1 MKKICIIFGHHN
13 SKSSF
18 NAAIRDTFIDE
29 AKNHGHQID
38 LINLFEEKEQLPFYN
53 SDFNPPPKIVLDY
66 RKRLE
71 NSDIM
76 FLIGACHNLRLNS
89 ILENWVDWVL
99 HPKWFFTYRSIIP
112 ESKFFKNY
120 GFPVPGAMKGKLGIV
135 SITYGGPMISYF
147 NFSIFDNIPYRRIK
161 KSVFQLGGLKTK
173 YIRFYSVL
181 PTMTKKE
188 FEGHMI
194 RVKNLAKNL

>member
-18 NAAIRDTFIDE
+18 NAAIRDTFINE
-29 AKNHGHQID
+29 AKKNGHQID

-53 SDFNPPPKIVLDY
+53 SEFNPPPKIVLEY

-76 FLIGACHNLRLNS
+76 FLIGSCHNLRLNA

-99 HPKWFFTYRSIIP
+99 HPKWFFTYRSIMP

-181 PTMTKKE
+181 PTMQKKE
-188 FEGHMI
+188 FEQHMKK
-194 RVKNLAKNL
+194 VKKLVRSL

>member
-13 SKSSF
+13 SKTSF
-18 NAAIRDTFIDE
+18 NAAIRDTFVNE
-29 AKNHGHQID
+29 AKICGHQID
-38 LINLFEEKEQLPFYN
+38 LINLFDEKEQLPFYN
-53 SDFNPPPKIVLDY
+53 SDFNPPPNIVLEY

-76 FLIGACHNLRLNS
+76 FLIGSCHNLRLNS

-120 GFPVPGAMKGKLGIV
+120 GFHSAW
-135 SITYGGPMISYF
+135 S
-147 NFSIFDNIPYRRIK
+147 NER
-161 KSVFQLGGLKTK
+161 
-173 YIRFYSVL
+173 
-181 PTMTKKE
+181 
-188 FEGHMI
+188 
-194 RVKNLAKNL
+194 

>member
-18 NAAIRDTFIDE
+18 NAAIRDTFINE
-29 AKNHGHQID
+29 AKKNGHQID

-53 SDFNPPPKIVLDY
+53 SEFNPPPKIVLEY

-76 FLIGACHNLRLNS
+76 FLIGSCHNLRLNA

-99 HPKWFFTYRSIIP
+99 HPKWFFTYRSIMP

-120 GFPVPGAMKGKLGIV
+120 GFPVAGAMKGKLGIV

-181 PTMTKKE
+181 PTMSKKE
-188 FEGHMI
+188 FAQHMKK
-194 RVKNLAKNL
+194 VKNLAKSI

>member
-18 NAAIRDTFIDE
+18 NAAIRDTFINE
-29 AKNHGHQID
+29 AKKNGHQID

-53 SDFNPPPKIVLDY
+53 SEFNPPPKIVLEY

-76 FLIGACHNLRLNS
+76 FLIGSCHNLRLNA

-99 HPKWFFTYRSIIP
+99 HPKWFFTYRSIMP

-120 GFPVPGAMKGKLGIV
+120 GFPVAGAMKGKLGIV

-181 PTMTKKE
+181 PTMSKKE
-188 FEGHMI
+188 FEQHMK
-194 RVKNLAKNL
+194 RVKNLAKSI

>member
-13 SKSSF
+13 TKDSF

-29 AKNHGHQID
+29 AEKCGHQID

-53 SDFNPPPKIVLDY
+53 SNVNPPPNIVLEY

-71 NSDIM
+71 NADIM
-76 FLIGACHNLRLNS
+76 FLIGSCHNLRLNA
-89 ILENWVDWVL
+89 ILENWIDWVL

-120 GFPVPGAMKGKLGIV
+120 GFPVPGAMKGKLAIV
-135 SITYGGPMISYF
+135 SMSYGG
-147 NFSIFDNIPYRRIK
+147 NWFSIQTWFQNIPFRRIK
-161 KSVFQLGGLKTK
+161 AGVLKLGGMKTIYDRHYEVLPGMSKEKFAKHMKSVRRL
-173 YIRFYSVL
+173 V
-181 PTMTKKE
+181 KK
-188 FEGHMI
+188 I
-194 RVKNLAKNL
+194 

>member
-18 NAAIRDTFIDE
+18 NAAIKDTFIDE

-76 FLIGACHNLRLNS
+76 FLIGSCHNLRLNS

-135 SITYGGPMISYF
+135 SITYGGPMVSYF

-181 PTMTKKE
+181 PNMQKKE
-188 FEGHMI
+188 FEKHMR
-194 RVKNLAKNL
+194 RVRKLAKSL

>member
-71 NSDIM
+71 NCDIM
-76 FLIGACHNLRLNS
+76 FLIGSCHNLRLNS

-135 SITYGGPMISYF
+135 SITYGGPMVSYF

-181 PTMTKKE
+181 PNMQKKE
-188 FEGHMI
+188 FEKHMR
-194 RVKNLAKNL
+194 RVRKLAKSL

>member
-18 NAAIRDTFIDE
+18 NAAIRDTFINE
-29 AKNHGHQID
+29 AKKNGHQID

-53 SDFNPPPKIVLDY
+53 SEFNPPPKIVLEY

-76 FLIGACHNLRLNS
+76 FLIGSCHNLRLNA

-99 HPKWFFTYRSIIP
+99 HPKWFFTYRSIMP

-181 PTMTKKE
+181 PTMSKKE
-188 FEGHMI
+188 FAQHMI
-194 RVKNLAKNL
+194 RVKNLAKSI